1 MRYGATLFAT
11 DRSIH
16 PVQLARAMEERG
28 FDSLWVPEHT
38 HIPVSRLTPAPTG
51 DPELAEEY
59 LRSLDP
65 FVSLT
70 AAAAVTTRLRV
81 GTGIALVAQRDPIVT
96 AKAAAS
102 LDWISGGRF
111 TLGVG
116 YGWNFEEMADH
127 GVDPRTRR
135 ARTRDHVLAMRRL
148 WEDETAAYAGEYF
161 HLSES
166 WAWPKPVQR
175 PLPVLIGGA
184 PGPTLFAHIAEF
196 AEGWIPIGGHGLA
209 EALPELR
216 AAMEVA
222 GRDPST
228 VEVVPFG
235 SIPHPAKLEYFERVG
250 VTQCIFRLPSAPESV
265 VMPLLDRYAGLIS
278 EMGASA

>member
-1 MRYGATLFAT
+1 MRYGATLFST

-16 PVQLARAMEERG
+16 PTQLALALEERG

-38 HIPVSRLTPAPTG
+38 HIPTSRITPAPTG

-102 LDWISGGRF
+102 LDWVSGGRF

-116 YGWNFEEMADH
+116 YGWNVEEMADH
-127 GVDPRTRR
+127 GVDPRRRR
-135 ARTRDHVLAMRRL
+135 ARTREHVLAMRRL
-148 WEDETAAYAGEYF
+148 WEDEKASYSGEHF

-175 PLPVLIGGA
+175 PLPVLIGGDA
-184 PGPTLFAHIAEF
+184 GPTLFAQVAEF
-196 AEGWIPIGGHGLA
+196 AQGWIPIGGHGLA
-209 EALPELR
+209 DAVPRLREAVE
-216 AAMEVA
+216 AA

-228 VEVVPFG
+228 IEVVPFG
-235 SIPHPAKLEYFERVG
+235 SIPEPAKLEHFQRVG
-250 VTQCIFRLPSAPESV
+250 VTQCVFRLPSAPEAV
-265 VMPLLDRYAGLIS
+265 VVPILDRYARLVA

>member
-16 PVQLARAMEERG
+16 PVPLARAMEERG

-70 AAAAVTTRLRV
+70 VAAAVTTRLRV

-148 WEDETAAYAGEYF
+148 WEDETASYAGEYF

-209 EALPELR
+209 EALPQLR

-250 VTQCIFRLPSAPESV
+250 VTQCVFRLPSAPESV

>member
-1 MRYGATLFAT
+1 
-11 DRSIH
+11 
-16 PVQLARAMEERG
+16 MEERG